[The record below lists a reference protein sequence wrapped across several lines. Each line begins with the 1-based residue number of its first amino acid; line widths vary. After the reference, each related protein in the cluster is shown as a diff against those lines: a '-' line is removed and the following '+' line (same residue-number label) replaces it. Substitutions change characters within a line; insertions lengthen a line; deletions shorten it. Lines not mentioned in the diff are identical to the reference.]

1 MSGGK
6 RDAAAVKRG
15 RFDGLPVRGL
25 VNAMFG
31 HAPIGIA
38 YWDADLRYRRVNA
51 ELAAMNGLPVEAP
64 IGRRRGEILPEIGPK
79 LEELFRRLLRSGQPL
94 RDVDVSGMT
103 PAEPGVRR
111 HWLATYVPVH
121 EASDGVVGLAG
132 FVIEVPGERQAH
144 DRADAAVRRGRFIDA
159 ELRAL
164 YGALPVGVAFLSPDL
179 RYQRVNATLAD
190 MNGRS
195 VEDHLGA
202 SIEEV
207 LGEYADLARGPLEEV
222 LARREPRRGEPEIRL
237 PGPAAVR
244 TLEATY
250 FPVVAGDGTLL
261 GVGGVIGDVTDRRR
275 LEREQARLL
284 GEAEAAAR
292 RADSARREAEAARKE
307 AERGRRR
314 IAFLAEAG
322 TR

>member
-179 RYQRVNATLAD
+179 RYQRVNATLAK
-190 MNGRS
+190 MNGRPA
-195 VEDHLGA
+195 EDHLGA
-202 SIEEV
+202 SIDEI
-207 LGEYADLARGPLEEV
+207 LGDYAQLARVPLDEV
-222 LARREPRRGEPEIRL
+222 LARRQPRRFEADIAL
-237 PGPAAVR
+237 PGRAGDARSV
-244 TLEATY
+244 EATY
-250 FPVVAGDGTLL
+250 FPVLGSDGALL
-261 GVGGVIGDVTDRRR
+261 GGGAVVSDVTDRRR
-275 LEREQARLL
+275 LERQQARLL
-284 GEAEAAAR
+284 REAEDAAR
-292 RADSARREAEAARKE
+292 RAETARREAEAARE
-307 AERGRRR
+307 E
-314 IAFLAEAG
+314 
-322 TR
+322 